1 MSSRKPLRYMSLALV
16 VALAAACGQEA
27 PPAPD
32 PGPAA
37 TLEQAVETAR
47 TTLTPAQEDSG
58 SATAGTAGLR
68 SAPGVSG
75 TMSLS
80 ELVEPVPIRAGEEAV
95 VTVIGAETSRAEEVA
110 VRGAIE
116 ADLFPCVGGCGTSD
130 SDNVGATATVGP
142 ASSDGNLEFILPL
155 GLVGT
160 GVVRV
165 EGSRPSFTV
174 RMDDGIIDFDFDD
187 VVLSVELREAED
199 RCDFFAGSVDDPLL
213 EDDAVQRA
221 LFQLFEASV
230 PEEGGR
236 FEMGGYIVERDDGLA
251 FVPASSNEDPRVCSS
266 DFRSA
271 DLPEGATLRAHVHTH
286 PRAPGEAVPEVA
298 SCPNGELHFGDGLGV
313 PDIESARRSE
323 VPLYV
328 VDADEVHRAPAHFL
342 DPELG
347 TGASIQVFDRNPDA
361 DCPAGDD
368 DA

>member
-1 MSSRKPLRYMSLALV
+1 MTNRNPLPYLSLALV
-16 VALAAACGQEA
+16 AALAAACGQET
-27 PPAPD
+27 PQAPD
-32 PGPAA
+32 RGP
-37 TLEQAVETAR
+37 
-47 TTLTPAQEDSG
+47 TTLRQALSAAGTTVTPSQKDSG
-58 SATAGTAGLR
+58 LAQAGTAGLR
-68 SAPGVSG
+68 AAPEVSG
-75 TMSLS
+75 TMSLG
-80 ELVEPVPIRAGEEAV
+80 ELVEPVPVRAGDEAV
-95 VTVIGAETSRAEEVA
+95 VTVIGASTSRGEEVA

-116 ADLFPCVGGCGTSD
+116 ASLFPCVGGCGTSD

-142 ASSDGNLEFILPL
+142 APGDGNLGFILPL
-155 GLVGT
+155 GLAGT

-187 VVLSVELREAED
+187 VVLSVELREGVAG
-199 RCDFFAGSVDDPLL
+199 CDFFAGQVDDPLL
-213 EDDAVQRA
+213 AADQIQRA
-221 LFQLFEASV
+221 FFRLFEESA
-230 PEEGGR
+230 PEDGSR
-236 FEMGGYIVERDDGLA
+236 FERGGYIVERDGVLEL
-251 FVPASSNEDPRVCSS
+251 VPAASNDDPRVCSS

-271 DLPEGATLRAHVHTH
+271 DVPADATLRAHVHTH
-286 PRAPGEAVPEVA
+286 PRAPGEAVPDVT

-347 TGASIQVFDRNPDA
+347 TGASLEVFARNPDA
-361 DCPAGDD
+361 DCSAGDD